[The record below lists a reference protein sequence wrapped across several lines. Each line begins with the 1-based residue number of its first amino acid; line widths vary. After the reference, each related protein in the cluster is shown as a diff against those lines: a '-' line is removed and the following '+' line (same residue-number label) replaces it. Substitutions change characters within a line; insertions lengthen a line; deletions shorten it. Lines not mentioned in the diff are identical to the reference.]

1 VSIYTTICES
11 VYRELS
17 LYLNNIII
25 MKNVIGL
32 LVLSTLVLASCAD
45 SAVNENPDVTVTPS
59 TEVTD
64 TMDNTDMGMDNQNMD
79 NMDEDGVMVGGA
91 MMVPSLDIVDN
102 AMNADNVTTLVAA
115 VSAAWLVDTL
125 KSEGPFTVFAP
136 TNMAFDD
143 LPEGTVDTLLL
154 PENKDMLTNILTY
167 HVVPGSYTSA
177 DLEDGMM
184 LTTVQGEELEITYV
198 DNVWYVNGV
207 EIQTADVISSNGVTF
222 VIDSVLM
229 PSA

>member
-1 VSIYTTICES
+1 
-11 VYRELS
+11 
-17 LYLNNIII
+17 
-25 MKNVIGL
+25 
-32 LVLSTLVLASCAD
+32 
-45 SAVNENPDVTVTPS
+45 
-59 TEVTD
+59 
-64 TMDNTDMGMDNQNMD
+64 
-79 NMDEDGVMVGGA
+79 
-91 MMVPSLDIVDN
+91 
-102 AMNADNVTTLVAA
+102 
-115 VSAAWLVDTL
+115 
-125 KSEGPFTVFAP
+125 
-136 TNMAFDD
+136 MAFDD

>member
-1 VSIYTTICES
+1 
-11 VYRELS
+11 
-17 LYLNNIII
+17 

>member
-1 VSIYTTICES
+1 
-11 VYRELS
+11 
-17 LYLNNIII
+17 

-115 VSAAWLVDTL
+115 VSAA
-125 KSEGPFTVFAP
+125 
-136 TNMAFDD
+136 
-143 LPEGTVDTLLL
+143 
-154 PENKDMLTNILTY
+154 
-167 HVVPGSYTSA
+167 
-177 DLEDGMM
+177 
-184 LTTVQGEELEITYV
+184 
-198 DNVWYVNGV
+198 
-207 EIQTADVISSNGVTF
+207 
-222 VIDSVLM
+222 
-229 PSA
+229 

>member
-1 VSIYTTICES
+1 
-11 VYRELS
+11 
-17 LYLNNIII
+17 
-25 MKNVIGL
+25 
-32 LVLSTLVLASCAD
+32 
-45 SAVNENPDVTVTPS
+45 
-59 TEVTD
+59 
-64 TMDNTDMGMDNQNMD
+64 MDNTDMGMDNQNMD

-115 VSAAWLVDTL
+115 VSAAGLVDTL